1 MSIIRVQDN
10 SDDNKDLEYKNLE
23 AHVILC
29 KQRYSAL
36 ESRIERIEK
45 KVDDIIE
52 QARVN
57 RRLLIKVSITIM
69 SVIITTAVSLLLK
82 YNG

>member
-1 MSIIRVQDN
+1 MSIIRVPDTN
-10 SDDNKDLEYKNLE
+10 NDSKDLEYKNLE

-29 KQRYSAL
+29 KQRYSSL
-36 ESRIERIEK
+36 EMRMDRIEL

-52 QARVN
+52 QARLN
-57 RRLLIKVSITIM
+57 RGILIKTSVTII
-69 SVIITTAVSLLLK
+69 SVIITAIVSLLLK